1 MSETFTTTT
10 IASNV
15 GGDAELTA
23 TTSGTSLLKWGMPVT
38 SGRSGD
44 EDTQWVTCVMFGKR
58 AESLKPYILKGKFF
72 VVSGRMTMRKYKNKD
87 GTPGASL
94 EMNVQEI
101 GFGPKV
107 GESPAGNDRPADKG
121 FGNDDVPF

>member
-23 TTSGTSLLKWGMPVT
+23 STSGLSILKWNMPVT
-38 SGRSGD
+38 SGRRGE
-44 EDTQWVTCVMFGKR
+44 EDTQWVRCVMFGKR
-58 AESLKPYILKGKFF
+58 ADSIAQYILKGKFLI
-72 VVSGRMTMRKYKNKD
+72 VTGRQVLKVYDKKD
-87 GTPGASL
+87 GTKGSSL
-94 EMNVQEI
+94 EMNVQELA
-101 GFGPKV
+101 FGPKG
-107 GESPAGNDRPADKG
+107 GEAPAGNDRPADKG